1 MSMLE
6 DLPDE
11 DDDPYAHTKSFTS
24 AVSDSMGSYHSSQNQ
39 YCKSDSILEFCIK
52 SSASAVEEAALEH
65 EQ

>member
-39 YCKSDSILEFCIK
+39 YCKSDSILEFYIK